1 MAKKIARSVYLS
13 EKIDKAL
20 HAHMKAQSLR
30 SISVAIEDALEY
42 ALFPEFRDDR
52 NKELTKM
59 VAGINKSLNEHRKA
73 TARDMTILQ
82 ETMFQFMLEYYRHT
96 TAYPEDEAKIREA
109 DARARLN
116 DFMERVVRNIP
127 EQRPMKN
134 DV

>member
-20 HAHMKAQSLR
+20 HSHMKAQSLK

-59 VAGINKSLNEHRKA
+59 VAGINKSLNIHRKKTGEDFA
-73 TARDMTILQ
+73 ILQ
-82 ETMFQFMLEYYRHT
+82 ETLFQFMLEYYRHT
-96 TAYPEDEAKIREA
+96 TAYPDDEAKIREA
-109 DARARLN
+109 DARARFN
-116 DFMERVVRNIP
+116 DFMERVARNVQEP
-127 EQRPMKN
+127 RPMKS
-134 DV
+134 DE